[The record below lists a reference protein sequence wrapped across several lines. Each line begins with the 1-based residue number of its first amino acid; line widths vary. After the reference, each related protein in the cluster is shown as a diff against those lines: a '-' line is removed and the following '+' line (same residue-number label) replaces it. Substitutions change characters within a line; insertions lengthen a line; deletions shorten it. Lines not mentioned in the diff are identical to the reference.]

1 MEVSFS
7 ESFKKAFKKRVK
19 STEIEA
25 EFWISLELF
34 LNDPFDSSLKTHKL
48 SGKLKDLWSFSL
60 EYDLRVVFFF
70 TKDKPKK
77 AVFVD
82 IGTHNEVY

>member
-7 ESFKKAFKKRVK
+7 DSFKKAFRKRVK
-19 STEIEA
+19 STEIEN
-25 EFWISLELF
+25 EFWNRLELF
-34 LNDPFDSSLKTHKL
+34 INDPFDSKLKTHKL
-48 SGKLKDLWSFSL
+48 SGKLKGLWSFSI

-70 TKDKPKK
+70 TNDKPKK

-82 IGTHNEVY
+82 MGTHDEVY